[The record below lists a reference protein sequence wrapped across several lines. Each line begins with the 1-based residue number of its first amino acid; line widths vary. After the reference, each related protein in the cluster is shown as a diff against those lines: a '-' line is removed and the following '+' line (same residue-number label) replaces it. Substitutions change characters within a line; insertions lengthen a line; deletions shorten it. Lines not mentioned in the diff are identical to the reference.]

1 MYINKNVDEIVGKI
15 KGVSNKVIYG
25 ALDTME
31 NSARRNSKDVKK
43 YGLELC
49 DQYAATANS
58 IAYLKEKFS
67 TDEPSFERYLP
78 NNDMPKTYL
87 GLRNYRIALS
97 IQYLASGRASILGKR
112 LANTIILNS
121 PLLKNED
128 DDLKYV
134 EERFNAYMNMIE
146 SGNVIKD
153 WRGRPETDIMGN
165 KLMEW
170 RELSALDREY
180 VYKLFVDGEKDLSI
194 DHPQYFQYES
204 LYIKR
209 IDTVF
214 KMGMPGNYE
223 KYTESNVLSGEY
235 TTEIAK
241 VEIAIW
247 AELLGISVE
256 A

>member
-1 MYINKNVDEIVGKI
+1 M
-15 KGVSNKVIYG
+15 IYG
-25 ALDTME
+25 ALDTIE
-31 NSARRNSKDVKK
+31 NSARCNSKNVKK
-43 YGLELC
+43 YGSELC
-49 DQYAATANS
+49 EQYAVTADS
-58 IAYLKEKFS
+58 LAYLKEKFS
-67 TDEPSFERYLP
+67 SGEPSFESYLP
-78 NNDMPKTYL
+78 NTDMPKTYL
-87 GLRNYRIALS
+87 GLRNYRVALS
-97 IQYLASGRASILGKR
+97 IEYLASGRASELGKR

-128 DDLKYV
+128 DDLKYI
-134 EERFNAYMNMIE
+134 EERFNAYTNMIE
-146 SGNVIKD
+146 TGNAIKD

-180 VYKLFVDGEKDLSI
+180 VYKLFAAGEKDLLI

-247 AELLGISVE
+247 AELLGIPIE
-256 A
+256 K